1 MNNFFLTEIWSSV
14 NRIWIQMLWFFK
26 KNIYNWLKQL
36 TLTTVDTRCSEKKK
50 ELKATGCTSVFCKV
64 DAISYTKPEANYQNQ
79 S

>member
-1 MNNFFLTEIWSSV
+1 M
-14 NRIWIQMLWFFK
+14 
-26 KNIYNWLKQL
+26 